1 MHERRGC
8 KGRAAVCGGGDSG
21 HGRGPVRKRP
31 EIPRLDGGP
40 QTVLL
45 VEDVARSAAFY
56 GGSVRLQPRDGDT
69 GRYAEFDTGDGGVLV
84 LVQREGSIAPMAA
97 PAAEE
102 APATLTFTIEPAG
115 YDLWKTWFAK
125 CGVAVERETKWVHGG
140 RSLFVRDPDRRRLEF
155 KTPAAVEPPKPAPLP
170 ERKREE

>member
-1 MHERRGC
+1 M
-8 KGRAAVCGGGDSG
+8 
-21 HGRGPVRKRP
+21 RKRP
-31 EIPRLDGGP
+31 DIPRLDGGP

-45 VEDVARSAAFY
+45 VEDVAKSAAFY
-56 GGSVRLQPRDGDT
+56 GGSVRLQARDGDA

-84 LVQREGSIAPMAA
+84 LVKREGSIAPMAA
-97 PAAEE
+97 GAAEE

-115 YDLWKTWFAK
+115 YELWKTWFAK
-125 CGVAVERETKWVHGG
+125 CGVPVERETKWVHGG

-155 KTPAAVEPPKPAPLP
+155 KTPAAVEPPKPGAGA